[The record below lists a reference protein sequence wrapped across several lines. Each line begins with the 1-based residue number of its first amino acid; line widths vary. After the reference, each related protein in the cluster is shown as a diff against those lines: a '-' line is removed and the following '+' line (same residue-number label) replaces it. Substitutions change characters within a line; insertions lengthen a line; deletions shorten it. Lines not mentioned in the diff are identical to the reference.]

1 MAAWLG
7 SFASLKSWVVSIL
20 RQALLLPPLHFR
32 LLVRPAPDVLVQI
45 STMVI
50 YAMRLIVGGVM
61 FVGLM
66 PNCRQLP
73 LRSSSPEQAN
83 PCSPYDF
90 PSCKFASL
98 PISHL

>member
-7 SFASLKSWVVSIL
+7 SFASLKSWVASIL
-20 RQALLLPPLHFR
+20 PQALLPLLLHFR
-32 LLVRPAPDVLVQI
+32 LLVRPAPDVLVRI
-45 STMVI
+45 SIMVI
-50 YAMRLIVGGVM
+50 SAMRLIVGGVM
-61 FVGLM
+61 FVGLL

-73 LRSSSPEQAN
+73 LRRSSPEQAN

-90 PSCKFASL
+90 PSCNSDSL